1 MIAHAARSLTSPAL
15 RCAPNCIHTTQTT
28 PCCSAQNLHNFII
41 NTQNA
46 FFHYD
51 KDRSG
56 ALDKSEVHS
65 ALTQAGFRLEQP
77 AFECV
82 FATFDPDSTNTLS
95 LAEFMGLS
103 VFLQSCSLTFQAFDA
118 HRSGRVTL
126 DFSQFVYAASNTR

>member
-1 MIAHAARSLTSPAL
+1 M
-15 RCAPNCIHTTQTT
+15 
-28 PCCSAQNLHNFII
+28 
-41 NTQNA
+41 
-46 FFHYD
+46 
-51 KDRSG
+51 
-56 ALDKSEVHS
+56 HS